1 MGQYDAVLF
10 FKVICARMDRAV
22 INNPESLLFFDFSY
36 ALFFGTGKGGDV
48 FH

>member
-22 INNPESLLFFDFSY
+22 INPESLLFFGFSY

>member
-22 INNPESLLFFDFSY
+22 INPESLFCFFIL
-36 ALFFGTGKGGDV
+36 AMHIFFGTGKGGDV